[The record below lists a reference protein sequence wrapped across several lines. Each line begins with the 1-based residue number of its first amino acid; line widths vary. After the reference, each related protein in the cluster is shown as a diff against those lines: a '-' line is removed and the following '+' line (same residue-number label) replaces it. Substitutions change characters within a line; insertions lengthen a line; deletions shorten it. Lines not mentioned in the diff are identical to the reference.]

1 MIGADDGSANML
13 CRPSG
18 VGLRVAGRLAVAL
31 VGLLLVACSSNDF
44 RDEDGRVIEPG
55 EASVFE
61 LEVGDCLDP
70 GDVTGELSQ
79 VLVVPCDQ
87 PHTQELYASV
97 AHPGD
102 GYPGAAEVAGY
113 ADGACLNELE
123 GSLGYTLDDGLY
135 FSYLLPTF
143 DGWTSGGDRQIMC
156 VLVFPDREAVTGSFV
171 AGTANLDRI
180 EPVPPQEDVDEGDD
194 EQLPEG
200 PGGEF
205 DQDGSEDGQFAD
217 ADAADTNSEVG

>member
-1 MIGADDGSANML
+1 ML

-18 VGLRVAGRLAVAL
+18 VGLRAACRLAAVLGAI
-31 VGLLLVACSSNDF
+31 LLVACSSDDY

-55 EASVFE
+55 DASVFE
-61 LEVGDCLDP
+61 LQVGDCLDP
-70 GDVTGELSQ
+70 GGDVSGEISE

-97 AHPGD
+97 THPGD
-102 GYPGAAEVAGY
+102 AYPGAAEVAGY

-143 DGWTSGGDRQIMC
+143 DGWTTGGDRQIMC
-156 VLVFPDREAVTGSFV
+156 VLVFPDREAITGSFV
-171 AGTANLDRI
+171 AGTAELDRVD
-180 EPVPPQEDVDEGDD
+180 PAPPQDDVDEA
-194 EQLPEG
+194 EQEPPET
-200 PGGEF
+200 PG
-205 DQDGSEDGQFAD
+205 
-217 ADAADTNSEVG
+217 